1 MKLYQKNILD
11 TYNIFEDTKGK
22 TFVQAEDISNI
33 FQYLDIEITP
43 KHCEYMCLLLFGIS
57 NDLDQL
63 EFKQIFNIFNSEL
76 IDQASF
82 LKKLKSSSPSPDRFS
97 DSSSPLYTEN
107 EFGKKS
113 YNKKKSRLFKY
124 KDLDKMNYFGLK
136 ILKKFIFYGEFEKNE
151 NFLSTFYINNW
162 RINEKYEISGDFF
175 AMSQKKP
182 ECIQGYYD
190 PSNQNVDLTMNE
202 YIFKGTFNEI
212 TKTINGQCNEMHFN
226 LFNVERIWTFRL
238 KQKSYVKE
246 NYTIG
251 IIYFKN
257 KNEINGKGTDDNG
270 LFKLQGSIENDN
282 FRMIKTHVTNGN
294 KILFDGMIRGPA
306 IQGSFNSPDETGQ
319 FLLSYQETY
328 MDAEI

>member
-1 MKLYQKNILD
+1 MKLYEKNIVD

-22 TFVQAEDISNI
+22 VFVKAEAISNI
-33 FQYLDIEITP
+33 FQYMDIEITP
-43 KHCEYMCLLLFGIS
+43 KHCEYMCLQLFGIS

-76 IDQASF
+76 IDQTSF
-82 LKKLKSSSPSPDRFS
+82 LKKVKSSSPSPDKFS

-107 EFGKKS
+107 GFGKKN

-124 KDLDKMNYFGLK
+124 KDLDKMNYFGLE
-136 ILKKFIFYGEFEKNE
+136 INKKSIFYGEFEKNE
-151 NFLSTFYINNW
+151 NFLSTFYICNW
-162 RINEKYEISGDFF
+162 VIDEKYAISGDFF
-175 AMSQKKP
+175 TISQKKP
-182 ECIQGYYD
+182 ESIKGFYD
-190 PSNQNVDLTMNE
+190 PNNQNVDLTVNE
-202 YIFKGTFNEI
+202 YIFKGVFNEI
-212 TKTINGQCNEMHFN
+212 TKIINGECGDMFFN

-257 KNEINGKGTDDNG
+257 KKEINGKGSDDNG
-270 LFKLQGSIENDN
+270 IFKLQGNIENDN
-282 FRMIKTHVTNGN
+282 FRMIKTHFTNGN
-294 KILFDGMIRGPA
+294 KILFDGTLRGPT
-306 IQGSFNSPDETGQ
+306 IQGSFSSPDETGQ

-328 MDAEI
+328 MDD